1 MIDVVLFIVALIVGA
16 VIVAYSIADA
26 RDDRKREMSEYNE
39 MDHRHK
45 LRQAKCATLTKENAR
60 DELFY
65 TYVTMPFP
73 EGRRHD

>member
-1 MIDVVLFIVALIVGA
+1 MADIVFFIVAIIVCA

-26 RDDRKREMSEYNE
+26 RDDRKREKREYNA

-45 LRQAKCATLTKENAR
+45 LRQAKCATLTRENAR

-65 TYVTMPFP
+65 TYVNMHFP

>member
-1 MIDVVLFIVALIVGA
+1 MTDVVLFIVAIIVGA
-16 VIVAYSIADA
+16 VIIACSIADA
-26 RDDRKREMSEYNE
+26 RDDRKREMSEYNA

-45 LRQAKCATLTKENAR
+45 LRQAKCVTLTKENVR

-65 TYVTMPFP
+65 NYVNMQFP

>member
-1 MIDVVLFIVALIVGA
+1 MTDVVLFIVAIIVCA
-16 VIVAYSIADA
+16 VIVACSIADA

-39 MDHRHK
+39 MDHRRQ
-45 LRQAKCATLTKENAR
+45 LRQAKCVTLTKENAR

-65 TYVTMPFP
+65 NYVNMPFP

>member
-1 MIDVVLFIVALIVGA
+1 MADIVFFIVAIIVGA
-16 VIVAYSIADA
+16 VIIAYSIADA
-26 RDDRKREMSEYNE
+26 RDDRKREMSEYNA

-45 LRQAKCATLTKENAR
+45 RRQAKCAALTKENAR

-65 TYVTMPFP
+65 NYINMPFP

>member
-1 MIDVVLFIVALIVGA
+1 MIDVVLFIVAIIVGA

-45 LRQAKCATLTKENAR
+45 LRRAKCATLTKENAR

-65 TYVTMPFP
+65 NYVNMPFP

>member
-1 MIDVVLFIVALIVGA
+1 MIDVVLFAVAIIVCA
-16 VIVAYSIADA
+16 VIVACSIADA
-26 RDDRKREMSEYNE
+26 RDDRKREMSEYNA

-65 TYVTMPFP
+65 TYVNMQFP
-73 EGRRHD
+73 EGCRHD